1 MKYASTSMLTDDIKK
16 KIRQITIHTKRT
28 LRGMLIGDTR
38 SAQKGVGFE
47 FDQLREYQVGDDV
60 RCIDWNATSRTGS
73 LLVKQYIEERSR
85 TIFLAVDVSASSHFG
100 SSVHTKKDR
109 WNEIASILALVAGR
123 GNDLIGLILFTD
135 EVELYIPPRRG
146 TAHVM
151 TIIEHIFTY
160 IPQRKKSS
168 YMAVFSYL
176 LKQRKK
182 HALVFIVSDFIVQCE
197 AEKQSSAPIKVI
209 AATCDVVAVRYLD
222 QREKRFVD
230 VGVIELEDIE
240 TGHCISVDTQY
251 LSPLW
256 YEHRIAEQNRLF
268 KKWRC
273 GVIDLVDNRCMASDI
288 VLFFKRRMQ
297 Y

>member
-1 MKYASTSMLTDDIKK
+1 MKYASTSLLTDDIKK
-16 KIRQITIHTKRT
+16 KIRQITIHTKRA

-73 LLVKQYIEERSR
+73 LLVKQYVEERSR
-85 TIFLAVDVSASSHFG
+85 TVFLALDVSASSCFG
-100 SSVHTKKDR
+100 SSAHTKKER

-123 GNDLIGLILFTD
+123 GNDLVGLILFTD
-135 EVELYIPPRRG
+135 QVELYIPPRRG
-146 TAHVM
+146 TAHIM

-160 IPQRKKSS
+160 VPQRKKSS
-168 YMAVFSYL
+168 YAAVFSYL
-176 LKQRKK
+176 LQQKK
-182 HALVFIVSDFIVQCE
+182 RHALVFVVSDFIVQNE
-197 AEKQSSAPIKVI
+197 TEKESFVPIKAI
-209 AATCDVVAVRYLD
+209 AATGDVIAVRYLD
-222 QREKRFVD
+222 QRERQFVD

-240 TGHCISVDTQY
+240 TGQCISVDTQY
-251 LSPLW
+251 LLPRW
-256 YEHRIAEQNRLF
+256 YEQRIAEQNRLF
-268 KKWRC
+268 NKWRC
-273 GVIDLVDNRCMASDI
+273 SVIDLVDNRCMTSDI